1 MKKMHTGRLCRFAAA
16 AITLAAFNPAISQ
29 AAEFTTVQTN
39 VGPVMTITGPIET
52 GDDRKFDAELKRY
65 PEVKI
70 VYLRSEGGEVASAL
84 NIGTTFHRYQMRAVV
99 EDGDYCLSACALA
112 WLGSPSRTLYR
123 RSQIGFH
130 AAWRTD
136 VNGIQEDGVANAMI
150 GHYISSI
157 GLPVETVIYA
167 TSAAP
172 TTLTYL
178 PTHNSKWRGIE
189 YILEEP

>member
-1 MKKMHTGRLCRFAAA
+1 MTKMHTGRFCYLAAGA
-16 AITLAAFNPAISQ
+16 LTLAAFNPAISH
-29 AAEFTTVQTN
+29 AADFTTVQTE
-39 VGPVMTITGPIET
+39 VGPVMTITGEIVT
-52 GDDRKFDAELKRY
+52 GDDRKFDDELKRY
-65 PEVKI
+65 PQVRV
-70 VYLRSEGGEVASAL
+70 VYLRSQGGEVASAL

-99 EDGDYCLSACALA
+99 SDGDYCLSACALA

-123 RSQIGFH
+123 RSQVGFH

-136 VNGIQEDGVANAMI
+136 INGIQEDGVANAMI

-172 TTLTYL
+172 TSLSYL
-178 PTHNSKWRGIE
+178 PTGSSNWRGIE
-189 YILEEP
+189 FILERP